1 MHWERL
7 QEKGSYEQAR
17 DWKKQANDLQLEA
30 LELKF
35 LFGSG
40 KRSSTKTRQKSTRQ
54 KSTRQKSTR
63 QKSMRQKLTRQT
75 SSVSSRQNSLN
86 INSADSNSEY
96 GKSND
101 ESNDG
106 SDDESLVILSMDSLS
121 DDESGPDDKDSTSR
135 WSRCPSNHKA
145 LKRDQHARLANAFKE
160 LLDTDILDAYPSG
173 KYYCFAERVCKAYA
187 YLWPKDDLHM
197 KRENIA
203 EAAVAAVYDQIH
215 PRSDTPHSGSYNSKL
230 LLCLLTAF
238 YYSTGCN
245 NIACCLGTPVRRA
258 LFYTLDSNTRTT
270 RFSTMVNMDLLNM
283 QGTLPRACGC

>member
-1 MHWERL
+1 MSIENVRL
-7 QEKGSYEQAR
+7 
-17 DWKKQANDLQLEA
+17 
-30 LELKF
+30 
-35 LFGSG
+35 
-40 KRSSTKTRQKSTRQ
+40 
-54 KSTRQKSTR
+54 
-63 QKSMRQKLTRQT
+63 
-75 SSVSSRQNSLN
+75 
-86 INSADSNSEY
+86 
-96 GKSND
+96 
-101 ESNDG
+101 
-106 SDDESLVILSMDSLS
+106 
-121 DDESGPDDKDSTSR
+121 DSTR

-145 LKRDQHARLANAFKE
+145 LKRDQHARLANAFQE
-160 LLDTDILDAYPSG
+160 LSNTDILGAYPRR

-187 YLWPKDDLHM
+187 YLWGYREGPNDDLHM

-283 QGTLPRACGC
+283 QGTLTRACGC